1 MRLSNVYLIRHG
13 ETEWNREGRIQGH
26 SESTLSNQG
35 IIQTRKAAVQLKNIP
50 FDHIY
55 CSSSLRTR
63 QTLNILQPHLFPNA
77 IIHFEDALREIH
89 LGHWEGQLHSEVQ
102 ATEPDSYHN
111 YTNRPELFSIVDGES
126 YTELQQ
132 RAWNWF
138 TTMLHSQP
146 FSNALI
152 VSHGVWIRTLLAR
165 AINLPIHKL
174 HQIPRLQ
181 NCAIRIIHID
191 DNLTPSLD
199 PVNGMKQTPYTA
211 D

>member
-13 ETEWNREGRIQGH
+13 ETEWNREGRIQGR
-26 SESTLSNQG
+26 SESTLSDQG
-35 IIQTRKAAVQLKNIP
+35 IIQTQQAAGQLKHIP

-55 CSSSLRTR
+55 CSTSLRTR
-63 QTLNILQPHLFPNA
+63 QTLDILQPHLSPNA
-77 IIHFEDALREIH
+77 SIHFEDALREIH
-89 LGHWEGQLHSEVQ
+89 LGCWEGRLHAEVQ

-126 YTELQQ
+126 YTALQQ

-138 TTMLHSQP
+138 KTTLHRQS

-152 VSHGVWIRTLLAR
+152 VSHGVWIRTLLAK
-165 AINLPIHKL
+165 AINLPIHEL

-181 NCAIRIIHID
+181 NCTIRIIHID
-191 DNLTPSLD
+191 SNLALSLD
-199 PVNGMKQTPYTA
+199 PVNDAIQAP
-211 D
+211 